1 MLTVELDDILGGA
14 PIQHREIQGSE
25 SDLFL
30 SYFKK
35 GVRYLPGGIKSGFTH
50 YDPEDVVRRLFKVKG
65 KRNIQVSEVR
75 NVNSK
80 LLTFV
85 SYDDFIG
92 PNCCLLSKQI

>member
-1 MLTVELDDILGGA
+1 MELDDILGGA

-65 KRNIQVSEVR
+65 KRNIQVSEVK
-75 NVNSK
+75 NVTSK

-85 SYDDFIG
+85 YYDLVG

>member
-1 MLTVELDDILGGA
+1 MTVELDDILGGA

-75 NVNSK
+75 NVTSK

-85 SYDDFIG
+85 YYDDLVG